1 MKITG
6 VFLKYTYYAW
16 WRGVSFIACNLQD
29 KQKNRDMPVCHIL
42 PQKSSTH
49 WIVYNEQ
56 KLVWLTSLVA
66 EKSKLEVSVLIK

>member
-16 WRGVSFIACNLQD
+16 GRGVSFIACNLQD
-29 KQKNRDMPVCHIL
+29 NRKRDMLVCHIL

-66 EKSKLEVSVLIK
+66 EESKLEVSVLIK